1 MPRLKPAKCGRW
13 PTMPA
18 AKAASEWQAASCSA
32 RPVAYPTNAGRQAK
46 VGSAQPYQWLTHWN
60 VLATTMSRRL
70 GGWSPVGEVGED
82 RVGGGLKRLR
92 GIGRMP
98 EHVPRSPAGEWRER
112 SHDCARYLAVP
123 CLVLIEKLVAEWSEV
138 LAVSQSPS
146 AALAS
151 GAYLSRMQH

>member
-1 MPRLKPAKCGRW
+1 MLRSVPNLGPVVTEASQMQRLKPAKCGRW

-18 AKAASEWQAASCSA
+18 AQAASVWQAASCSA

-70 GGWSPVGEVGED
+70 GGWPPVGEVGED

-92 GIGRMP
+92 CIGRMP
-98 EHVPRSPAGEWRER
+98 EHVPMLDIWQFR
-112 SHDCARYLAVP
+112 
-123 CLVLIEKLVAEWSEV
+123 
-138 LAVSQSPS
+138 
-146 AALAS
+146 ALFS
-151 GAYLSRMQH
+151 LRNWLLNGVGYSRCPNHLRRLLHQGRI